1 MSVSE
6 DAKGKSPATVNGAA
20 VWHTLMTLTFNQIN
34 QNKTSANKQRMQSRE
49 ECD

>member
-1 MSVSE
+1 MSVWE

-34 QNKTSANKQRMQSRE
+34 QNKTSANKQHMQAEKS
-49 ECD
+49 D